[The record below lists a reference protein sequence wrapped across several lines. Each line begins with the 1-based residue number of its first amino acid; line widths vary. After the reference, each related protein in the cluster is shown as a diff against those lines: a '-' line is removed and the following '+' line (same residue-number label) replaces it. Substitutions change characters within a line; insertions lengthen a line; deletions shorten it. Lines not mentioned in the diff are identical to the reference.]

1 MSLYNLLLLKEKKRT
16 ASANFMHLTYF
27 TFAGR
32 GAGAS
37 AWDA

>member
-1 MSLYNLLLLKEKKRT
+1 MTLYNLLLLKEKKRT

-27 TFAGR
+27 AFAGR

>member
-16 ASANFMHLTYF
+16 TSANFMHLRYF